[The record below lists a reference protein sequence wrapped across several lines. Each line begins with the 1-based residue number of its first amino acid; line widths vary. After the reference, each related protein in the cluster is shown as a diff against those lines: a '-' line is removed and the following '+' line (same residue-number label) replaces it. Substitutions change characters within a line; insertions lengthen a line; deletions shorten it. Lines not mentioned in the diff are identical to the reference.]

1 MGPAAA
7 GVLCIDDDPDILRWQ
22 RRCLEA
28 RWPVRTAP
36 DGARALDLAA
46 VEPPLVVV
54 CDQDMPG
61 MDGLTLLAR
70 LRESHPEA
78 IRLLLTGGGDLE
90 VAVEAINENLV
101 FRFLTKPCGVDRLV
115 RMVADGVE
123 QHRLRAAERVLL
135 EETLRG
141 CVKALVDILAAVS
154 PPAFGRACR
163 ARQSVEAMARLC
175 GRGLDWRTEMAALL
189 SQLGGVILPPHIL
202 EKLEDPHRLSKFEK
216 ELVNRI
222 PGVSAR
228 LIAGIPRLEEV
239 RAILSAL
246 EVRADGGGKTP
257 EMESL
262 DLPWEARALRVALA
276 ADELQSRGVPAE
288 LVGSWL
294 RRRAGSFDP
303 VLIEAWHACRVTE
316 PGALPT
322 REVAWD
328 ELREGMRLAADVTT
342 QNGLVIVARG
352 QELTE
357 SILLRLQNFAI
368 RDGLPERISIERPEA
383 AALNSAAS

>member
-1 MGPAAA
+1 MGLAAA

-22 RRCLEA
+22 RRCLES

-36 DGARALDLAA
+36 DGARALDSAA
-46 VEPPLVVV
+46 AEPPLVVV

-163 ARQSVEAMARLC
+163 ARQSVEAMARLS
-175 GRGLDWRTEMAALL
+175 GRGLDWRTEVAALL

-228 LIAGIPRLEEV
+228 LIAGIPRLDEV
-239 RAILSAL
+239 RAILAAL
-246 EVRADGGGKTP
+246 EVREDGGGKTP
-257 EMESL
+257 ERDGLE
-262 DLPWEARALRVALA
+262 LPWEARALRVALA

-288 LVGSWL
+288 LVGAWL
-294 RRRAGSFDP
+294 RRRSGSFDP
-303 VLIEAWHACRVTE
+303 ALIEAWHTCRVTE

-322 REVAWD
+322 REVALD

-342 QNGLVIVARG
+342 RNGLVIVARG

-383 AALNSAAS
+383 APFNSAAA